1 MMKGK
6 AQRRVGSTG
15 WSSEAQK
22 RKDSLPRLL
31 QPLQVILR
39 CFHFFLRS
47 LPKLPCLAGAP
58 QYWALILYKTPW
70 KEMTLS
76 ETPLCTHVLSHFSRV
91 WLFATLWTTA
101 HQALLSMGF
110 SRQEYWSG
118 LPCPPP
124 WDLSDPGIEPSSP
137 AFPAMQVDSLPLSHQ
152 GSPWNTFT
160 GNKRSS
166 SRSVG
171 KNTWEAEQ

>member
-6 AQRRVGSTG
+6 AQRRVGGTG
-15 WSSEAQK
+15 WSPEAQK
-22 RKDSLPRLL
+22 RKHSLPGLL

-91 WLFATLWTTA
+91 WLFVTLWTTA

-110 SRQEYWSG
+110 SRQEHWSG
-118 LPCPPP
+118 LPCLLHGPFWPRDRTLISRVSCNAGGFFTAEPP
-124 WDLSDPGIEPSSP
+124 GK
-137 AFPAMQVDSLPLSHQ
+137 PLKHLY
-152 GSPWNTFT
+152 W
-160 GNKRSS
+160 K
-166 SRSVG
+166 
-171 KNTWEAEQ
+171 